1 MSVATMLQTPSRD
14 STSTTSSF
22 NPVSRQG
29 TMNSQDG
36 RSARQSKRYSVTAL
50 YLSMSANEK
59 DSDIDDDLAKAQ
71 KILRDLKSK
80 ISSQSKK
87 NFVLEKDVRYLDSRI
102 ALLIQNRMALEEQ
115 NEVAS
120 HLEEAAEL
128 QEGFFPNDE
137 KTQKYGNLLFLLQSE
152 PRHIAHLC
160 RLVTMAEIDSLLQTV
175 MFTIYGNQYESREEH
190 LLLTMFQSVLTYQ
203 FDHTPEYS
211 SLLRANTPVSRM
223 MTTYT
228 RRGPGQSFLKQI
240 LAKPIDDLI
249 KYKDLDLEINPLK
262 VYESLRTRYEE
273 DHGTEPEHLP
283 RGVTAEQAAE
293 NPRVQELIEERAE
306 KLSGIAKKFLTTII
320 AGLAE
325 APYGIRWICKQIRS
339 LTKRKYPEATNQ
351 AVCTLIG
358 GFFFLRFI
366 NPAIV
371 TPKSYMLIDG
381 TPAENPRRTLTYIAK
396 MLQNLANKPSYAK
409 EPYMAKLQPFIEE
422 NKDDVNKFLLD
433 LCEVQDFYESL
444 EMDNY
449 VALSKKDLELQI
461 TLNEVYATH
470 ALLEKHNS
478 ELVQHLDSTTSRPLA
493 DLRQAK
499 DEHSHLHLL
508 LQELGPA
515 PAQLPRKENRTINL
529 PLYSK
534 WETALDD
541 LTAALDITQEEV
553 YFMEAK
559 STFVQIMRSLPQKD
573 AVTRRPLRLDKVAEA
588 AATLR
593 KDALMVPKGIRAM
606 ELLSQLQELNVI
618 DKSDGFSM
626 LRDEVEQELVHL
638 GSLKEKVVDE
648 TKKLDEV
655 FRTIRDHNSY
665 LVTQLDTYKSYLHN
679 VRSQSEGKVR
689 KQQKHQILGPYK
701 FTHHQLEKEG
711 VIQKS
716 NVPDNRRANIYFN
729 FTSPLPGTFV
739 ISLHYKGVLHDLQRR
754 NRGLLELDLK
764 LDDLL
769 EMQKDNQEDL
779 DLEYVQ
785 FNVPKVLAL
794 LNKRFA
800 RKKGW

>member
-1 MSVATMLQTPSRD
+1 MSVMLQTPSRA
-14 STSTTSSF
+14 STASSSSF
-22 NPVSRQG
+22 QPISRQN
-29 TMNSQDG
+29 TMSSYDG
-36 RSARQSKRYSVTAL
+36 ARSARQSKRI
-50 YLSMSANEK
+50 SMSALYMSMSAQET
-59 DSDIDDDLAKAQ
+59 DLEIEDELARAQ
-71 KILRDLKSK
+71 KILRDLKAK
-80 ISSQSKK
+80 ISSQSKQ

-120 HLEEAAEL
+120 RLEDSNEL
-128 QEGFFPNDE
+128 QVGAFPNDD
-137 KTQKYGNLLFLLQSE
+137 KTQKYGNLMFLLQSE

-160 RLVTMAEIDSLLQTV
+160 RLVSMSEIDSLLQTV

-203 FDHTPEYS
+203 FDTTPEYS

-228 RRGPGQSFLKQI
+228 RRGPGQSFLKTV
-240 LAKPIDDLI
+240 LADRINSLI
-249 KYKDLDLEINPLK
+249 ELQDLDLEINPLK
-262 VYESLRTRYEE
+262 VYERMVAQIEE
-273 DHGTEPEHLP
+273 DTGTLP
-283 RGVTAEQAAE
+283 ASLPKGITAEQAAE
-293 NPRVQELIEERAE
+293 NLQVQAIIEPRLTM
-306 KLSGIAKKFLTTII
+306 LSEIANGFLTTILD
-320 AGLAE
+320 GLEE

-339 LTKRKYPEATNQ
+339 LTKRKYPDANDQ
-351 AVCTLIG
+351 VICTLIG

-381 TPAENPRRTLTYIAK
+381 TPADRPRRTLTLIAK

-409 EPYMAKLQPFIEE
+409 EPYMAKLQPFIHQ
-422 NKDDVNKFLLD
+422 NKERINKFMID

-449 VALSKKDLELQI
+449 VALSKKDLELSI
-461 TLNEVYATH
+461 TLNEIYGMH
-470 ALLEKHNS
+470 SLLDKHNG
-478 ELVQHLDSTTSRPLA
+478 ELSRDANSHLALILA
-493 DLRQAK
+493 DLGA
-499 DEHSHLHLL
+499 
-508 LQELGPA
+508 A
-515 PAQLPRKENRTINL
+515 PPQLPRKENRVINL
-529 PLYSK
+529 PLFSR
-534 WETALDD
+534 WEAALDD

-553 YFMEAK
+553 FFMEAK
-559 STFVQIMRSLPQKD
+559 SIFVQIMRSIPSNSSV
-573 AVTRRPLRLDKVAEA
+573 ARRPLRLERIADA
-588 AATLR
+588 AATS
-593 KDALMVPKGIRAM
+593 KNDAVMVRKGIRAM
-606 ELLSQLQELNVI
+606 ELLSQLQEMKVT
-618 DKSDGFSM
+618 DKSDGFGL
-626 LRDEVEQELVHL
+626 LRDEVEQELQHL
-638 GSLKEKVVDE
+638 GSLKEGVLTE
-648 TKKLDEV
+648 TKKLNEV
-655 FRTIRDHNSY
+655 YATITDHNTY
-665 LVTQLDTYKSYLHN
+665 LNGQLETYKSYLHN
-679 VRSQSEGKVR
+679 VRSQSEGTRRKPQ
-689 KQQKHQILGPYK
+689 KQQVLGPYK
-701 FTHHQLEKEG
+701 FTHQQLEKEG

-739 ISLHYKGVLHDLQRR
+739 ISLHYKGRT
-754 NRGLLELDLK
+754 RGLLELDLK

-769 EMQKDNQEDL
+769 EMQKDNLDEL

>member
-1 MSVATMLQTPSRD
+1 MSSHDGSR
-14 STSTTSSF
+14 S
-22 NPVSRQG
+22 V
-29 TMNSQDG
+29 
-36 RSARQSKRYSVTAL
+36 RQSKRYSVTAL
-50 YLSMSANEK
+50 YLSMSAK
-59 DSDIDDDLAKAQ
+59 DKELEIEDDLARAQ
-71 KILRDLKSK
+71 KILRELKSK

-120 HLEEAAEL
+120 HLDEAAEL
-128 QEGFFPNDE
+128 QEGFFPNDD

-152 PRHIAHLC
+152 PKHIAHLC
-160 RLVTMAEIDSLLQTV
+160 RLVSMAEIDALLQTV

-203 FDHTPEYS
+203 FDNTPDYS

-228 RRGPGQSFLKQI
+228 RRGPGQSYLKI
-240 LAKPIDDLI
+240 VLADSINSLI
-249 KYKDLDLEINPLK
+249 ELKDLDLEINPLK
-262 VYESLRTRYEE
+262 VYEKMVAEIEE
-273 DHGTEPEHLP
+273 KEGRLP
-283 RGVTAEQAAE
+283 PNLPKGVTAEQAAE
-293 NPRVQELIEERAE
+293 NETVQQIIAPRLTMLME
-306 KLSGIAKKFLTTII
+306 IANNFLTTII
-320 AGLAE
+320 NNLE
-325 APYGIRWICKQIRS
+325 ETPYGIRWICKQIRS
-339 LTKRKYPEATNQ
+339 LSRRKYPDAQDQTI
-351 AVCTLIG
+351 CTLIG

-371 TPKSYMLIDG
+371 TPRSYMLIDAV
-381 TPAENPRRTLTYIAK
+381 PAENPKRTLTYIAK

-409 EPYMAKLQPFIEE
+409 EPYMVKLQPFIQQ
-422 NKDDVNKFLLD
+422 NKERINKFLLD

-449 VALSKKDLELQI
+449 VALSKRDLELSI

-470 ALLEKHNS
+470 ALLERHAT
-478 ELVQHLDSTTSRPLA
+478 ELVSSGAQVDTKPGSDWLK
-493 DLRQAK
+493 QAK
-499 DEHSHLHLL
+499 DESSHLGVI

-515 PAQLPRKENRTINL
+515 PAQLPRKENRAINL
-529 PLYSK
+529 PLFSK

-541 LTAALDITQEEV
+541 FTAALDITQEEIF
-553 YFMEAK
+553 FMEAK
-559 STFVQIMRSLPQKD
+559 STFVMILRSLPPNSSI
-573 AVTRRPLRLDKVAEA
+573 TRRPLRLDRIAEA
-588 AATLR
+588 AATT
-593 KDALMVPKGIRAM
+593 KNDSVMVKKGIRSM
-606 ELLSQLQELNVI
+606 ELLSQLQELGVI
-618 DKSDGFSM
+618 DKEDGFSL

-638 GSLKEKVVDE
+638 GSMKEKVIEE
-648 TKKLDEV
+648 TKKLEEV
-655 FRTIRDHNSY
+655 FRTIRDHNAY
-665 LVTQLDTYKSYLHN
+665 LVGQLETYKSYLHN
-679 VRSQSEGKVR
+679 VRSQSEGKTR
-689 KQQKHQILGPYK
+689 KQQKHQVLGPYK
-701 FTHHQLEKEG
+701 FTHQQLEKEG

-716 NVPDNRRANIYFN
+716 NVPENRRANIYFN

-739 ISLHYKGVLHDLQRR
+739 ISLHYKGR

-785 FNVPKVLAL
+785 FNVTKVLVL

>member
-1 MSVATMLQTPSRD
+1 MSVMLQTPSRA
-14 STSTTSSF
+14 STASSSSF
-22 NPVSRQG
+22 QPVSRQN
-29 TMNSQDG
+29 TMSSHDGG
-36 RSARQSKRYSVTAL
+36 RSVRQSKRYSMTTL
-50 YLSMSANEK
+50 YMSMSANEK
-59 DSDIDDDLAKAQ
+59 DLEIEDDLAKAQ

-120 HLEEAAEL
+120 HLEDAADL

-203 FDHTPEYS
+203 FDNTPEYS

-228 RRGPGQSFLKQI
+228 RRGPGQSYLKTV
-240 LAKPIDDLI
+240 LADRINGLI
-249 KYKDLDLEINPLK
+249 ELKDLDLEINPLK
-262 VYESLRTRYEE
+262 VYERMIEQIEE
-273 DHGTEPEHLP
+273 DTGSLPASLP

-293 NPRVQELIEERAE
+293 NSQVQAIIEPR
-306 KLSGIAKKFLTTII
+306 LTISEVLPSESTPDANDQVI
-320 AGLAE
+320 
-325 APYGIRWICKQIRS
+325 
-339 LTKRKYPEATNQ
+339 
-351 AVCTLIG
+351 CTLIG

-381 TPAENPRRTLTYIAK
+381 TPAEKPRRTLTLIAK

-409 EPYMAKLQPFIEE
+409 EPYMAKLQPFIQQ
-422 NKDDVNKFLLD
+422 NKERVNKFMLD

-449 VALSKKDLELQI
+449 VALSKKDLELSI

-470 ALLEKHNS
+470 ALLEKHS
-478 ELVQHLDSTTSRPLA
+478 TELN
-493 DLRQAK
+493 K
-499 DEHSHLHLL
+499 DENSHLAVILND
-508 LQELGPA
+508 LGQA
-515 PAQLPRKENRTINL
+515 PAQLPRKENRAINL
-529 PLYSK
+529 PLFSK
-534 WETALDD
+534 WETAIDD

-559 STFVQIMRSLPQKD
+559 STFVQIMRSIPTNS
-573 AVTRRPLRLDKVAEA
+573 AVARRPLRLERVADA
-588 AATLR
+588 AATSR
-593 KDALMVPKGIRAM
+593 NDAVMVRKGIRAM
-606 ELLSQLQELNVI
+606 ELLSQLQELQVI
-618 DKSDGFSM
+618 DKSDQFSL
-626 LRDEVEQELVHL
+626 LRDEVEQELQHL
-638 GSLKEKVVDE
+638 GSLKDGVVVE
-648 TKKLDEV
+648 TQKLEEV
-655 FRTIRDHNSY
+655 FKTIRDHNTY
-665 LVTQLDTYKSYLHN
+665 LVGQLETYKSYLHN
-679 VRSQSEGKVR
+679 VRSQSEGTRR
-689 KQQKHQILGPYK
+689 KQQKHQVLGPYK
-701 FTHHQLEKEG
+701 FTHQALEKEG

-739 ISLHYKGVLHDLQRR
+739 ISLHYKGR

>member
-1 MSVATMLQTPSRD
+1 MSVMLQTPSRA
-14 STSTTSSF
+14 STASSSSF
-22 NPVSRQG
+22 QPISRQNTMSSYDG
-29 TMNSQDG
+29 T
-36 RSARQSKRYSVTAL
+36 RSARQSKRISMSAL
-50 YLSMSANEK
+50 YMSMSANET
-59 DSDIDDDLAKAQ
+59 DLEIEDELAKAQ
-71 KILRDLKSK
+71 KKLRDLKAK
-80 ISSQSKK
+80 ISMQSKQ

-120 HLEEAAEL
+120 RLEDALEL
-128 QEGFFPNDE
+128 QVGAFPNDMQ
-137 KTQKYGNLLFLLQSE
+137 TQKYGNLMFLLQSE

-160 RLVTMAEIDSLLQTV
+160 RLVSMSEIDSLLQTV

-203 FDHTPEYS
+203 FDNTPEYS

-228 RRGPGQSFLKQI
+228 RRGPGQSFLKTI
-240 LAKPIDDLI
+240 LADRINSLI
-249 KYKDLDLEINPLK
+249 ELQDLDLEINPLK
-262 VYESLRTRYEE
+262 VYERMVAQIEE
-273 DHGTEPEHLP
+273 DTGSLP
-283 RGVTAEQAAE
+283 ASLPKGITAEQAAE
-293 NPRVQELIEERAE
+293 NPQVQAIIEPRLTMLNE
-306 KLSGIAKKFLTTII
+306 IANGFLATII
-320 AGLAE
+320 DGLEE

-339 LTKRKYPEATNQ
+339 LTKRKYPDANDQ
-351 AVCTLIG
+351 AICTLIG

-381 TPAENPRRTLTYIAK
+381 TPADRPRRTLTLIAK

-409 EPYMAKLQPFIEE
+409 EPYMSKLQPFIHH
-422 NKDDVNKFLLD
+422 NKDRVNKFMLD

-449 VALSKKDLELQI
+449 VALSKKDLELSI
-461 TLNEVYATH
+461 TLNEIYAMH
-470 ALLEKHNS
+470 GLIEKHSGELCSDANS
-478 ELVQHLDSTTSRPLA
+478 HLAVMMA
-493 DLRQAK
+493 DLGA
-499 DEHSHLHLL
+499 
-508 LQELGPA
+508 A
-515 PAQLPRKENRTINL
+515 PAQLPRKENRVINL
-529 PLYSK
+529 PLFSR
-534 WETALDD
+534 WEAALDD

-559 STFVQIMRSLPQKD
+559 SIFVQIMRSIPQNSSV
-573 AVTRRPLRLDKVAEA
+573 ARRPLRLERIADA
-588 AATLR
+588 AATF
-593 KDALMVPKGIRAM
+593 KNDAVMVRKGIRAM
-606 ELLSQLQELNVI
+606 ELLSQLQEMKVT
-618 DKSDGFSM
+618 DKSDGFSL
-626 LRDEVEQELVHL
+626 LRDEVEQELQHL
-638 GSLKEKVVDE
+638 GSLKEGVLTE
-648 TKKLDEV
+648 TKKLSEV
-655 FRTIRDHNSY
+655 FATITDHNTY
-665 LVTQLDTYKSYLHN
+665 LNGQLETYKSYLHN
-679 VRSQSEGKVR
+679 VRSQSEGTRRKPQ
-689 KQQKHQILGPYK
+689 KQQVLGPYK
-701 FTHHQLEKEG
+701 FTHQQLEKEG

-739 ISLHYKGVLHDLQRR
+739 ISLHYKGRT
-754 NRGLLELDLK
+754 RGLLELDLK

-769 EMQKDNQEDL
+769 EMQKNNLDEL
-779 DLEYVQ
+779 DLEYVR

>member
-1 MSVATMLQTPSRD
+1 MSSHDGSR
-14 STSTTSSF
+14 S
-22 NPVSRQG
+22 V
-29 TMNSQDG
+29 
-36 RSARQSKRYSVTAL
+36 RQSKRYSVTAL
-50 YLSMSANEK
+50 YLSMSAKEK
-59 DSDIDDDLAKAQ
+59 DLEIEDDLAKAQ
-71 KILRDLKSK
+71 KILRELKAK

-115 NEVAS
+115 NEVAN
-120 HLEEAAEL
+120 HLDEAAEL

-203 FDHTPEYS
+203 FDNTPDYS

-228 RRGPGQSFLKQI
+228 RRGPGQSYLKVV
-240 LAKPIDDLI
+240 LAERINSLI
-249 KYKDLDLEINPLK
+249 ELKDLDLEINPLK
-262 VYESLRTRYEE
+262 VYEKMVAEIEESQGSL
-273 DHGTEPEHLP
+273 PPNLP
-283 RGVTAEQAAE
+283 KGVTAEQAAE
-293 NPRVQELIEERAE
+293 NETVQQIIAPRLTMLME
-306 KLSGIAKKFLTTII
+306 IANSFLTTII
-320 AGLAE
+320 EGLE
-325 APYGIRWICKQIRS
+325 ETPYGIRWICKQIRS
-339 LTKRKYPEATNQ
+339 LSKRKYPDAQDQTI
-351 AVCTLIG
+351 CTLIG

-371 TPKSYMLIDG
+371 TPRSYMLIDA
-381 TPAENPRRTLTYIAK
+381 TPAENPKRTLTYIAK

-409 EPYMAKLQPFIEE
+409 EPYMVKLQPFIHQ
-422 NKDDVNKFLLD
+422 NKERINKFMLD

-449 VALSKKDLELQI
+449 VALSKRDLELSI

-470 ALLEKHNS
+470 ALLDRHAT
-478 ELVQHLDSTTSRPLA
+478 EL
-493 DLRQAK
+493 AK
-499 DEHSHLHLL
+499 DESSHLSVL

-515 PAQLPRKENRTINL
+515 PAQLPRKENRAINL
-529 PLYSK
+529 PLFSK
-534 WETALDD
+534 WETPLDD
-541 LTAALDITQEEV
+541 LTAALDITQEEIF
-553 YFMEAK
+553 FMEAK
-559 STFVQIMRSLPQKD
+559 STFVMILRSLPPNTS
-573 AVTRRPLRLDKVAEA
+573 VTRRPLRLDRVAEA
-588 AATLR
+588 AATT
-593 KDALMVPKGIRAM
+593 KNDSVMVKKGIRSM
-606 ELLSQLQELNVI
+606 ELLSQLQELGVI
-618 DKSDGFSM
+618 DKEDGFAL

-638 GSLKEKVVDE
+638 GSMKDKVVEE
-648 TKKLDEV
+648 TRKLEEV
-655 FRTIRDHNSY
+655 FRTIRDHNAY
-665 LVTQLDTYKSYLHN
+665 LVGQLETYKSYLHN
-679 VRSQSEGKVR
+679 VRGQSEGKTR
-689 KQQKHQILGPYK
+689 KQQKHQVLGPYK
-701 FTHHQLEKEG
+701 FTHQQLEKEG

-716 NVPDNRRANIYFN
+716 NVPENRRANIYFN

-739 ISLHYKGVLHDLQRR
+739 ISLHYKGR

-769 EMQKDNQEDL
+769 EMQKDSQEDL

-785 FNVPKVLAL
+785 FNVTKVLVL

>member
-1 MSVATMLQTPSRD
+1 MSSAVNASCSLVLTTLQ
-14 STSTTSSF
+14 
-22 NPVSRQG
+22 
-29 TMNSQDG
+29 
-36 RSARQSKRYSVTAL
+36 
-50 YLSMSANEK
+50 
-59 DSDIDDDLAKAQ
+59 
-71 KILRDLKSK
+71 
-80 ISSQSKK
+80 
-87 NFVLEKDVRYLDSRI
+87 
-102 ALLIQNRMALEEQ
+102 Q

-120 HLEEAAEL
+120 HLEDATEM
-128 QEGFFPNDE
+128 QEGAFPNDD
-137 KTQKYGNLLFLLQSE
+137 KTQKYGNLMFLLQSE

-160 RLVTMAEIDSLLQTV
+160 RLVSMSEIDSLLQTV

-190 LLLTMFQSVLTYQ
+190 LLLTMFQVCKTFGSCSDILADTMPQSVLTYQ
-203 FDHTPEYS
+203 FDNTPEYS

-228 RRGPGQSFLKQI
+228 RRGPGQSFLKSV
-240 LAKPIDDLI
+240 LANRINSLI
-249 KYKDLDLEINPLK
+249 ELKDLDLEINPLK
-262 VYESLRTRYEE
+262 VYERMIEQIEQDTGSL
-273 DHGTEPEHLP
+273 PASLP
-283 RGVTAEQAAE
+283 KGITQEQAAE
-293 NPRVQELIEERAE
+293 NPQVQAIIEPRLTMLTE
-306 KLSGIAKKFLTTII
+306 IANGFLTTII
-320 AGLAE
+320 EGLDE

-339 LTKRKYPEATNQ
+339 LTKRKYPDANDQ
-351 AVCTLIG
+351 IICTLIG

-381 TPAENPRRTLTYIAK
+381 TPADRPRRTLTLIAK

-409 EPYMAKLQPFIEE
+409 EPYMAKLQPFVHQ
-422 NKDDVNKFLLD
+422 NKDRVNKFMLD

-449 VALSKKDLELQI
+449 VALSKKDLELSI
-461 TLNEVYATH
+461 TLNEIYAMH
-470 ALLEKHNS
+470 SLIEKHTG
-478 ELVQHLDSTTSRPLA
+478 ELC
-493 DLRQAK
+493 K
-499 DEHSHLHLL
+499 DENSHLAIIMA
-508 LQELGPA
+508 ELAGA
-515 PAQLPRKENRTINL
+515 PPQVPRKENRVVNL

-534 WETALDD
+534 WETAIDD

-559 STFVQIMRSLPQKD
+559 SIFVQILRTIPATSSVAK
-573 AVTRRPLRLDKVAEA
+573 RPLRLERIADA
-588 AATLR
+588 AATS
-593 KDALMVPKGIRAM
+593 KNDAVMVRKGIRAM
-606 ELLSQLQELNVI
+606 ELLSQLQELRVV
-618 DKSDGFSM
+618 DKSDGFSL
-626 LRDEVEQELVHL
+626 LRDEVEQELQHL
-638 GSLKEKVVDE
+638 GSLKEGVLTE
-648 TKKLDEV
+648 TQKLDEV
-655 FRTIRDHNSY
+655 YKTIRDHNSY
-665 LVTQLDTYKSYLHN
+665 LVGQLETYKNYLHN
-679 VRSQSEGKVR
+679 VRGQSEGTRR
-689 KQQKHQILGPYK
+689 KQQKQQVLGPYK
-701 FTHHQLEKEG
+701 FTHQQLEKEG

-739 ISLHYKGVLHDLQRR
+739 ISLHYKGKPISFHFLFSSRIASRPVSLTVAFVGR

-769 EMQKDNQEDL
+769 EMQKDNQDDL